1 MSSVAVNGVPL
12 LDLKVQLAPI
22 RAEIEAAIARVLD
35 HGQFILGPEVKQ
47 LEERIALYSGCRY
60 GIGCA
65 SGSDALLLALAALG
79 VGHGDFVVTTP
90 YSFFATAGSISR
102 LGAVPVFVDIERSS
116 YNIDPDALERYFSSC
131 PEETRS
137 QIKAVIPVHLFGQ
150 CAEMDPILSLSGRY
164 GVPVVEDAAQAIGAE
179 YKSRRSGSMGS
190 IGCFSFFPSKNLG
203 CLGDGGALTANDE
216 QLAGLI
222 RILRVHGANPK
233 YYHKYVG
240 MNSRLD
246 TLQAAVLLVK
256 LKYLDEWSEGRRR
269 NAAWYRERLSSQLAG
284 TDLELPVELPDRRHI
299 YNQFVVRTPRR
310 EQLMKQLKAAGIG
323 SEIYYPV
330 PLHLQECFADLGYKP
345 GDFPES
351 ESAAKE
357 TLALPIQSEL
367 TEESLN
373 HVAEVLLAFA
383 HS

>member
-1 MSSVAVNGVPL
+1 MSTVAVNSVPL
-12 LDLKVQLAPI
+12 LDLKAQLAPI
-22 RAEIEAAIARVLD
+22 RAEIDASIAKVLD

-47 LEERIALYSGCRY
+47 LEERIAEYSGCRY
-60 GIGCA
+60 AIGCA

-79 VGHGDFVVTTP
+79 VSHGDLVLTTP
-90 YSFFATAGSISR
+90 YSFFATAGSIAR
-102 LGAVPVFVDIERSS
+102 LGALPVFVDIERSS
-116 YNIDPDALERYFSSC
+116 YNIDPDRVEEYLDSC
-131 PEETRS
+131 PGEKRAR
-137 QIKAVIPVHLFGQ
+137 IKAIIPVHLFGQ
-150 CAEMDPILSLSGRY
+150 CAEMDRILSTSERY
-164 GVPVVEDAAQAIGAE
+164 GIPVVEDAAQAIGAE
-179 YKSRRSGSMGS
+179 YKNRRSGSMGS

-203 CLGDGGALTANDE
+203 CLGDGGALSVNDE
-216 QLAGLI
+216 QLASLLK
-222 RILRVHGANPK
+222 ILRVHGASPK

-240 MNSRLD
+240 VNSRLD

-269 NAAWYRERLSSQLAG
+269 NAALYREKLLPQLAG
-284 TDLELPVELPDRRHI
+284 TDLKLPVELPDRRHI

-310 EQLMKQLKAAGIG
+310 EELMRRLKAAGIG

-330 PLHLQECFADLGYKP
+330 PLHLQECFTNLGYKN

-357 TLALPIQSEL
+357 TLALPVQSEL
-367 TEESLN
+367 SEEALSR
-373 HVAEVLLAFA
+373 VAEVLIAFA